1 MRRIRSLADVT
12 EADRGATA
20 AMITCAPREVP
31 SGCSHLV
38 VLETGPELLTGS
50 TRLKAGS
57 VTKLALNTIT
67 TIAFAQLGK
76 VRGGLMI
83 DVRATNDKL
92 HDRAIRI
99 LTTLFPE
106 LSRSDAARLLAG
118 HDGDLRATVESL
130 A

>member
-1 MRRIRSLADVT
+1 MLGAIE
-12 EADRGATA
+12 EAARRGAITG
-20 AMITCAPREVP
+20 MISCAPRETP
-31 SGCSHLV
+31 PGCAHLV

-83 DVRATNDKL
+83 DMRATNDKL
-92 HDRAIRI
+92 FDRAIRI
-99 LTTLFPE
+99 LLRLFPE
-106 LSRSDAARLLAG
+106 LSREEVAG
-118 HDGDLRATVESL
+118 SLRESNLDLRATIERMERST
-130 A
+130 